1 LAQTPLQYLTKNY
14 PKQKDSLSV
23 FLKKFDD
30 QKIIG
35 IQKLVEDASEKAW
48 KEVDCL
54 ACANCCKVMT
64 PTFTKKDLKRISAFL
79 GMTET
84 DMYDKWLKTDEDNGD
99 IVNQKQP
106 CQFLDKKT
114 NYCSIYEVRP
124 HDCATFPHFKR
135 KPFND
140 FNHIHEQNIE
150 YCPATLKMIN
160 HLKDTIDAGFEW

>member
-1 LAQTPLQYLTKNY
+1 
-14 PKQKDSLSV
+14 
-23 FLKKFDD
+23 
-30 QKIIG
+30 
-35 IQKLVEDASEKAW
+35 
-48 KEVDCL
+48 
-54 ACANCCKVMT
+54 
-64 PTFTKKDLKRISAFL
+64 
-79 GMTET
+79 
-84 DMYDKWLKTDEDNGD
+84 LKTDEDNGD

-150 YCPATLKMIN
+150 YCPATFKMIN

>member
-1 LAQTPLQYLTKNY
+1 LAQTPLQYLKNNF
-14 PKQKDSLSV
+14 PKQKDSLTL

-35 IQKLVEDASEKAW
+35 IHKLVEEASVKAW
-48 KEVDCL
+48 GEVNCL
-54 ACANCCKVMT
+54 ECANCCKAMT
-64 PTFTKKDLKRISAFL
+64 PTFTKKDLKRIAAFL

-84 DMYDKWLKTDEDNGD
+84 EMYNKWLKTDEDNGD

-114 NYCSIYEVRP
+114 NFCSIYEVRP
-124 HDCATFPHFKR
+124 DDCATFPHFKR

-140 FNHIHEQNIE
+140 FNHIHEQNIQ
-150 YCPATLKMIN
+150 YCPATLKMVN
-160 HLKDTIDAGFEW
+160 HLKDTIDAGFDW

>member
-1 LAQTPLQYLTKNY
+1 MSQTPLQYLKKTY
-14 PKQKDSLSV
+14 PKQKESLGI

-35 IQKLVEDASEKAW
+35 INKLVEDASAKAW
-48 KEVDCL
+48 EEVNCL
-54 ACANCCKVMT
+54 ECANCCKVMT
-64 PTFTKKDLKRISAFL
+64 PTFTKTDLKRISAFL

-84 DMYDKWLKTDEDNGD
+84 EMYDKWLKTDEDNGD

-160 HLKDTIDAGFEW
+160 NLKETIDAGFEW

>member
-1 LAQTPLQYLTKNY
+1 MEENTLTYVLLFVIFVLLKFNKLAQTPLQYLKKNY

-64 PTFTKKDLKRISAFL
+64 PTFTKKDLKRISTFL

-84 DMYDKWLKTDEDNGD
+84 EMYDKWLKEL
-99 IVNQKQP
+99 Q
-106 CQFLDKKT
+106 CHFSRKT
-114 NYCSIYEVRP
+114 
-124 HDCATFPHFKR
+124 
-135 KPFND
+135 
-140 FNHIHEQNIE
+140 
-150 YCPATLKMIN
+150 TLIQ
-160 HLKDTIDAGFEW
+160 L